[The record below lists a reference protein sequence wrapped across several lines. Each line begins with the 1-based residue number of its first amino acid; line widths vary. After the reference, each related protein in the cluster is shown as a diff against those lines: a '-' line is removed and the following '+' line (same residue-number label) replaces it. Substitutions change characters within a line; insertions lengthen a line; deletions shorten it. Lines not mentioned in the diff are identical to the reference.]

1 MSGLLFYVLFF
12 SFKFQSGK
20 KDPEAGAA
28 ATTTPPAAAAA
39 EAKPTKSLLEPIKDE
54 LELPRVPTNA
64 SQFSQPPDEEGETRE
79 AWDSKWTFILA
90 TIGYAVGLGNI
101 WRFPY
106 LAQKNGGGK

>member
-1 MSGLLFYVLFF
+1 MGT
-12 SFKFQSGK
+12 
-20 KDPEAGAA
+20 
-28 ATTTPPAAAAA
+28 ATSPTTPPVA
-39 EAKPTKSLLEPIKDE
+39 AKPDEPTKRLLEPIKDE

-106 LAQKNGGGK
+106 LAQKNGGGKLIEKSKK